1 MGHWGAVFVNIGI
14 IIALLGC
21 WLSWTV
27 ITAEVPY
34 IAAKDGVFPKFLT
47 KTDKND
53 TPTASLLMSTV
64 AMQLAMFIVLYSNNA
79 WLFLVDITGLMIL
92 PPYIASTMFLLKEV
106 KNGNLKNLGAG
117 KIKMAFLSGLTAFV
131 FTVWL
136 LLSSKAV
143 LLLVS
148 TTIFSLGILVYFI
161 SKKDIG
167 RGKFEGREK
176 FFAFVLGAVGIVSFI
191 LLLSGKLNING

>member
-117 KIKMAFLSGLTAFV
+117 KTKN
-131 FTVWL
+131 
-136 LLSSKAV
+136 
-143 LLLVS
+143 
-148 TTIFSLGILVYFI
+148 GILYR
-161 SKKDIG
+161 D
-167 RGKFEGREK
+167 
-176 FFAFVLGAVGIVSFI
+176 
-191 LLLSGKLNING
+191 